1 MKSDQSHIA
10 NTLASQVA
18 VGDTLEIIWDTC
30 GGIDNVVNSCNMK
43 WRASN
48 DRPHVIKVN
57 TSL

>member
-1 MKSDQSHIA
+1 M
-10 NTLASQVA
+10 A